1 MTITEVFKKVKWSL
15 GKETPQE
22 IHIGKNFS
30 PNITFKGNGHQGK
43 VLLTRIDS
51 IPIYIDPDLK
61 GQQVKVKG
69 KKKEVT
75 IVLSSVIKHK
85 LHKVQ

>member
-1 MTITEVFKKVKWSL
+1 MTITEIFKKAKWAL
-15 GKETPQE
+15 GKETPKE
-22 IHIGKNFS
+22 IHIGPNFS
-30 PNITFKGNGHQGK
+30 PNITFKGKGK
-43 VLLTRIDS
+43 SGKTLLTRINS

-61 GQQVKVKG
+61 GQQVRVKG

-75 IVLSSVIKHK
+75 IDLTSVRRHK